1 MSNVLKKSLMST
13 LALGALAT
21 ATLGAADYSLYGRS
35 SRRGGSNTIVLK
47 HSVSGGD
54 HSHLLNG
61 QSKYRKG
68 FGTKKLTRAQR
79 KKMRYLNKKR
89 DNKNG

>member
-1 MSNVLKKSLMST
+1 MST

-35 SRRGGSNTIVLK
+35 RRGGSNVVVLK

-54 HSHLLNG
+54 HSHLLN
-61 QSKYRKG
+61 QPKKLKKG
-68 FGTKKLTRAQR
+68 SGAKKLTRAQR
-79 KKMRYLNKKR
+79 KKMRYLEKKKGGR
-89 DNKNG
+89 I

>member
-35 SRRGGSNTIVLK
+35 RRGGSNVVVLK

-54 HSHLLNG
+54 HSHLLN
-61 QSKYRKG
+61 QPKKKREG

-79 KKMRYLNKKR
+79 KKMRYLNKKK